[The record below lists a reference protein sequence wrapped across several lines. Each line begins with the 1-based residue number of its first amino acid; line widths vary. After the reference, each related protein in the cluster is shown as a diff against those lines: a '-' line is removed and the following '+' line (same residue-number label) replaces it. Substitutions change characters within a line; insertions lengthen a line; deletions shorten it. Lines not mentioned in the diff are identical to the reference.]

1 MKKIFMIA
9 LVAIFTMGMSINA
22 QQRQELTPAE
32 RAYMDNIRAYEVS
45 RLAEYTQEK
54 TTGELAALKVEGTNE
69 QVFQIVEKM
78 PIFPGGESAL
88 SQYLSE
94 NIKYPA
100 DAAKNGIQGRVI
112 CQFIV
117 SDNGLITDIK
127 VVRSVDSD
135 LDKEA
140 VRVIQSMPKWTP
152 GTQRGQAVN
161 VSYTLPIDF
170 RLQTTPK
177 VENTDEQVFQIVEKM
192 PIFPGGNDALNQ
204 YMSENI
210 KYPGDASKNGIQGR
224 VICQFVVT
232 KDGSITDVKVVRSVD
247 SDLDK
252 EAIRII
258 QAMPKWTPGIQRE
271 QAVNVR
277 YTMPVNFRLQ

>member
-1 MKKIFMIA
+1 MKKIFIIA
-9 LVAIFTMGMSINA
+9 LMAIFAMGMSINA
-22 QQRQELTPAE
+22 QQQRQEWTSAE
-32 RAYMDNIRAYEVS
+32 RVIFDSISAYEAS
-45 RLAEYTQEK
+45 RLAEYIQN
-54 TTGELAALKVEGTNE
+54 GELAALKVENTDE

-78 PIFPGGESAL
+78 PSFPGGNDAL
-88 SQYLSE
+88 NQYLNE

-100 DAAKNGIQGRVI
+100 DAAKNSIQGRVI
-112 CQFIV
+112 CRFVV
-117 SDNGLITDIK
+117 SDNGSITDIE

-161 VSYTLPIDF
+161 VRYTLPINF

-177 VENTDEQVFQIVEKM
+177 VEDADEQVFQVVEKM
-192 PIFPGGNDALNQ
+192 PIFPGGNDALSQ
-204 YMSENI
+204 YLSKNI
-210 KYPGDASKNGIQGR
+210 KYPGDAVDKGIQGS

-252 EAIRII
+252 EAVRVI
-258 QAMPKWTPGIQRE
+258 QSMPKWTPGTQRGKE
-271 QAVNVR
+271 VNVR